1 MKILV
6 TGAAGFIGFH
16 LCESLLREGYEVV
29 GLDNINDYYG
39 QKLKLDRLK
48 EIGIESED
56 IFEFNQTYKSS
67 LYLNFSFFRLN
78 IEDRKSLPQ
87 LFKSEKFDIVCNL
100 AAQAGVRYSL
110 ENPAAFIDSNL
121 VGFANVLECCRNF
134 KIQHLVYAS
143 SSSVYGQNKKIPFST
158 EDRVDEP
165 ISLYAATKRSNEIM
179 AYTYSHLYD
188 LPVTGLRFF
197 TVYGPWGRPDMAMF
211 LFVNAIRKG
220 ETIKVFNEGNLERD
234 FTFIDDIINGIL
246 AVIDK
251 ATFEGEA
258 KYRLY
263 NIGKSEPVKLLSF
276 IEEIENQLGVIAKKK
291 LMPMQPGDVEKTWAD
306 SKPIMEDYDYQP
318 KVEVKEGV
326 KKYLCWYQ
334 SYYG

>member
-1 MKILV
+1 M
-6 TGAAGFIGFH
+6 
-16 LCESLLREGYEVV
+16 
-29 GLDNINDYYG
+29 
-39 QKLKLDRLK
+39 
-48 EIGIESED
+48 
-56 IFEFNQTYKSS
+56 
-67 LYLNFSFFRLN
+67 
-78 IEDRKSLPQ
+78 
-87 LFKSEKFDIVCNL
+87 
-100 AAQAGVRYSL
+100 AQFWSKAMGS
-110 ENPAAFIDSNL
+110 AW
-121 VGFANVLECCRNF
+121 
-134 KIQHLVYAS
+134 
-143 SSSVYGQNKKIPFST
+143 
-158 EDRVDEP
+158 
-165 ISLYAATKRSNEIM
+165 
-179 AYTYSHLYD
+179 
-188 LPVTGLRFF
+188 
-197 TVYGPWGRPDMAMF
+197 PWGRPDMAMF

-258 KYRLY
+258 KFRLY